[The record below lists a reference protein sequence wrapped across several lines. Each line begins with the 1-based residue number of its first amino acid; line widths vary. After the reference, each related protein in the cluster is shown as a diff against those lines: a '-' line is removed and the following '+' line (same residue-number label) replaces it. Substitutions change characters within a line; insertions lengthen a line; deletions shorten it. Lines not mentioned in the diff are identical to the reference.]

1 MQQAGYHHA
10 NILATQLYANI
21 AQHQTEMLAMMQ
33 KLVIKQVNEQKGVP
47 DEPQVQPATN
57 ATMEGSLQLQ
67 MLRILQKMQ
76 VTQNEGHN
84 KADSHNGGGGNRN
97 VNRDNSRD
105 RSQNRNK
112 KTPDNAAFQ
121 RADKSEYCWTHST
134 CNHKS
139 GACNKKVPG
148 HKTNVVL
155 VNRMGVQTLFVGN
168 WT

>member
-1 MQQAGYHHA
+1 MQQAVYHHL
-10 NILATQLYANI
+10 NILATQLRVDI
-21 AQHQTEMLAMMQ
+21 GQQQTEMLAMMQ
-33 KLVIKQVNEQKGVP
+33 NLVIGQANEQEDAP
-47 DEPQVQPATN
+47 DEPQVQPAAN
-57 ATMEGSLQLQ
+57 STMEGSLQLQ

-121 RADKSEYCWTHST
+121 
-134 CNHKS
+134 
-139 GACNKKVPG
+139 
-148 HKTNVVL
+148 
-155 VNRMGVQTLFVGN
+155 
-168 WT
+168 